1 MADVATLQKGFMADM
16 ASAEF
21 YAARVTPP
29 IRMTNR
35 LFEDYQNILNQILIP
50 LHDAN
55 LALFRIKNHADLT
68 QRLTADDLRSLQNH
82 HTEACRKYDD
92 V

>member
-35 LFEDYQNILNQILIP
+35 LFEDYQNIHNQIPSAAATVCMTKI
-50 LHDAN
+50 
-55 LALFRIKNHADLT
+55 I
-68 QRLTADDLRSLQNH
+68 
-82 HTEACRKYDD
+82 E
-92 V
+92 